1 MAPSV
6 TAILLTYNCASF
18 VRAALRSMLEQDLAE
33 CMEAIV
39 SDDASTDDT
48 FEVVQEEL
56 ADYRGPHLV
65 RVRQRAANSGSKS
78 AHLNEVLPEATG
90 EVIVSFDGDDISER
104 RRVRRIKEAFRNNS
118 AAQAVFS
125 SLSLIDSQGRS
136 RGAGRVPHPGP
147 SQAPSEW
154 FARVD
159 TFAAGSTLAIR
170 RPVVEAFGPLEAE
183 IPEDVVLPFRASL
196 LGEVV
201 YIDEPLVRFRRYA
214 GSLTAD
220 MGRYAS
226 MEDFRA
232 RYLLGIERARR
243 NMRSRLDDLARAEQ
257 LMPFKAAEF
266 ASLRT
271 TVSDSLRVAEMTAPL
286 VDASFVTRA
295 MALLRL
301 LRSGAYR
308 DELLQH
314 IGLALAPKCYLRYK
328 RRSFGVPSREERRP
342 LHIAT
347 IATAMHETAAAFAS
361 LAENII

>member
-1 MAPSV
+1 M
-6 TAILLTYNCASF
+6 LLTYNCASF
-18 VRAALRSMLEQDLAE
+18 VRAATRSLLEQDIAE
-33 CMEAIV
+33 CMEVIV

-56 ADYRGPHLV
+56 ADYRGPHLL
-65 RVRQRAANSGSKS
+65 RVRQRAVRSGSKS
-78 AHLNEVLPEATG
+78 AHLNDVLPAATG

-104 RRVRRIKEAFRNNS
+104 PRVRRINEAFRNNS

-147 SQAPSEW
+147 SQAPSEY

-159 TFAAGSTLAIR
+159 AFAAGSTLAIR
-170 RPVVEAFGPLEAE
+170 RRVVEAFGPLEAE

-196 LGEVV
+196 LGDVV
-201 YIDEPLVRFRRYA
+201 YIDEPLVRFRRHV

-220 MGRYAS
+220 MDRFAS
-226 MEDFRA
+226 MADFRA

-243 NMRSRLDDLARAEQ
+243 NMRSRLDDLAMAEQ
-257 LMPFKAAEF
+257 MMPFRAAEF

-271 TVSDSLRVAEMTAPL
+271 IVSDSLRVAEMTAPL

-295 MALLRL
+295 TTLLRV
-301 LRSGAYR
+301 LRSGEYR
-308 DELLQH
+308 DQLMQH
-314 IGLALAPKCYLRYK
+314 TGLALAPKTYLRYK
-328 RRSFGVPSREERRP
+328 RRSFGIPSREERQNLRP
-342 LHIAT
+342 T
-347 IATAMHETAAAFAS
+347 RD
-361 LAENII
+361 